1 MANNFWDYPLRK
13 HHKLCDQIRPL
24 INPLVDAFGISH
36 FSYFFVTQEGHSACL
51 SSHPAWLE
59 HYLYHELFLYNPF
72 LKAPELIPEGV
83 FFTKSMRDSAYLE
96 TKKQAKTFGIEDS
109 LILTSKKDGKLQG
122 FSLGLN
128 VDEKNY
134 ALLVNELPLLKRFCF
149 EFQRKAEKSLQELAS
164 DPIDIR
170 IFLGARF
177 YRREEV
183 KSHLG
188 KEKRAD
194 FLAQLKVNA
203 PLLSKREK
211 ECLFLYLSGETA
223 RSIADS
229 LELSHRT
236 VESYLE
242 STKHKL
248 NCYQKPDLLKK
259 AQELQ
264 DYGLLLP

>member
-24 INPLVDAFGISH
+24 ITPLVDAFGISH

-59 HYLYHELFLYNPF
+59 HYLYQELFLHNPF
-72 LKAPELIPEGV
+72 LKAPQLIPEGV
-83 FFTKSMRDSAYLE
+83 FFMKSIKDPGYLE

-109 LILTSKKDGKLQG
+109 IVLTSKKEGKLHG
-122 FSLGLN
+122 FSFGLN
-128 VDEKNY
+128 AHEKNY
-134 ALLVNELPLLKRFCF
+134 TLFVNELPLLKRFCF
-149 EFQRKAEKSLQELAS
+149 EFQRRAEKSLRELAS

-170 IFLGARF
+170 PFLGGKF
-177 YRREEV
+177 YKRKED
-183 KSHLG
+183 KFHLS
-188 KEKRAD
+188 KEKRAH
-194 FLAQLKVNA
+194 FLAQLKVNT
-203 PLLSKREK
+203 PVLSEREK
-211 ECLFLYLSGETA
+211 ECLSLYLKGETA

-242 STKHKL
+242 STKYKL
-248 NCYQKPDLLKK
+248 NCYQKTDLLKK

-264 DYGLLLP
+264 DYGLFLP